1 MEHWN
6 SLEDLAEEAPVAE
19 KDVDTGPIGA
29 ATFAFFERLLLWK
42 LGDLNR
48 LIWIGTNGV
57 VKPSGTVFQY
67 NSWNR
72 CPNHREGIQHH
83 WTWKTK
89 KLQIPIISSHVLVG
103 LSNLFSHSFEGF
115 AFLWRS
121 WKKHIHFGRLIA
133 CRARSELL
141 PCCLHIYLHPS
152 FQLVHG
158 ATSRYDV
165 LKTLGFQK
173 WMMHGSN
180 HPVKKVALV
189 ISKVWPSGYTIE
201 QPQRCEQHGLSRKG
215 FAFA

>member
-141 PCCLHIYLHPS
+141 PCCLHIYLPPIIS
-152 FQLVHG
+152 
-158 ATSRYDV
+158 TCSR
-165 LKTLGFQK
+165 
-173 WMMHGSN
+173 SN
-180 HPVKKVALV
+180 KSLWRAKNF
-189 ISKVWPSGYTIE
+189 
-201 QPQRCEQHGLSRKG
+201 GLSKMDDAWLKSPCEKSGSGNIQGLTIRLHYWAAPKLWTTW
-215 FAFA
+215 AFS